1 MLHRIISVLNLLLA
15 LLVIALVLAYAS
27 IVIPISLAC
36 FAALL
41 LVLWLFA
48 HVVDGV
54 FIVSRWINKKF
65 RSHS

>member
-1 MLHRIISVLNLLLA
+1 MLHRVISALNLILA

-36 FAALL
+36 FASFL

-48 HVVDGV
+48 HLVDGV
-54 FIVSRWINKKF
+54 FIVSRWIKKF